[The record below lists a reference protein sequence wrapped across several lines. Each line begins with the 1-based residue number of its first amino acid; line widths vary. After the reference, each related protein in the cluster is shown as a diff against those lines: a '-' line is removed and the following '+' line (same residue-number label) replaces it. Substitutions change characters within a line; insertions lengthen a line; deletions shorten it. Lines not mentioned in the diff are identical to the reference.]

1 MDRDQIFKV
10 IYAAIA
16 IFATYL
22 SGARLMEGDW
32 VAALWP
38 VAVVAFCVWRMLTID
53 EE

>member
-1 MDRDQIFKV
+1 MDRDQIFKI

-22 SGARLMEGDW
+22 SASRLLAGDW

-38 VAVVAFCVWRMLTID
+38 LLIVAFCVYRLMTID
-53 EE
+53 D